1 MAAEGFYLVQGD
13 KTTCGGKITTG
24 AEDHTLFDKPVAREQ
39 DSVTCGKHAGLF
51 RIAGGIDNDTI
62 HDRRMAGTLDSY
74 STCPC
79 KAKFIPSMMDDTYEK
94 SSGASAGESAAGFT
108 AAPTQTSPELP
119 GYLTGEQKPTG
130 FVPDYPVLINT
141 HDFPDEKVR
150 SLMRQN
156 NQDLMLLTLPEV
168 FEVLSSWGAW
178 KHGWVNITQN
188 EPAQIVI
195 NYGLNIK
202 DVVTTSMLVS
212 QLGSFGIKATVYVN
226 HKGTELIKISGYP
239 GIRKILN
246 APVFAA
252 KNPQIVD
259 IGIGKYGLA
268 KTIIEGARLTF
279 YVAAAYRTVD
289 FLMNDETSL
298 AEFIGSLATDM
309 VKIGIGSAIVWGV
322 GLVLV
327 TPWIAANLAIVVV
340 VGAVASITLNALD
353 DKFGITDK
361 VVAYIESAQQEFANK
376 AREQI
381 KDTERDLL
389 DLGAMFAES
398 MLKKGREVVVEQIQ
412 RYIRNDLMSIQRRLY

>member
-13 KTTCGGKITTG
+13 KTTCGGRITTG

-51 RIAGGIDNDTI
+51 KIAGGIDNDTI

-94 SSGASAGESAAGFT
+94 SSGDSAGKSAAGFT

-141 HDFPDEKVR
+141 HDFPDEKLR

-168 FEVLSSWGAW
+168 FEIISSWGAW
-178 KHGWVNITQN
+178 KHGWVDITQN
-188 EPAQIVI
+188 EPAQIII

-259 IGIGKYGLA
+259 IGIGKYGLT

-361 VVAYIESAQQEFANK
+361 IVAYIESAQQEFANK

-381 KDTERDLL
+381 KDTERDLI

>member
-51 RIAGGIDNDTI
+51 KIAGGIDNDTI

-141 HDFPDEKVR
+141 HDFPDEKLR

-168 FEVLSSWGAW
+168 FEILSSWGAW
-178 KHGWVNITQN
+178 KHGWVAIT
-188 EPAQIVI
+188 ESDPGQIVV
-195 NYGLNIK
+195 NYGTNIK
-202 DVVTTSMLVS
+202 DVVTASMLIN
-212 QLGSFGIKATVYVN
+212 QLGSFSIKATAYVN
-226 HKGTELIKISGYP
+226 RNGTELIKISGYP
-239 GIRKILN
+239 GVRKILN

-252 KNPQIVD
+252 KNPKIVD
-259 IGIGKYGLA
+259 LGIGKYGLA
-268 KTIIEGARLTF
+268 KSVVEGARLTF
-279 YVAAAYRTVD
+279 YVAAAYRTLD
-289 FLMNDETSL
+289 FILNDERSL
-298 AEFIGSLATDM
+298 ADFIGSLATDVM
-309 VKIGIGSAIVWGV
+309 KIGIVSVVTFVVGSVVVTPLIAFNLVVVIGV
-322 GLVLV
+322 GFF
-327 TPWIAANLAIVVV
+327 AAW
-340 VGAVASITLNALD
+340 GLNKLD
-353 DKFGITDK
+353 QKFGVTDK
-361 VVAYIESAQQEFANK
+361 VVEYIDAAQQEFAEK
-376 AREQI
+376 ARGME
-381 KDTERDLL
+381 DGFW
-389 DLGAMFAES
+389 DLGAMLAEK
-398 MLKKGREVVVEQIQ
+398 MLIKGKQIIESEI
-412 RYIRNDLMSIQRRLY
+412 RYFLRNSIDDIIKRIY

>member
-51 RIAGGIDNDTI
+51 KIAGGIDNDTI

-94 SSGASAGESAAGFT
+94 SSGSSSGESAAGFT
-108 AAPTQTSPELP
+108 AAPTQASPELP

-141 HDFPDEKVR
+141 HDFPDEKLR

-168 FEVLSSWGAW
+168 FEILSSWGAW
-178 KHGWVNITQN
+178 KHGWVDITQN

-298 AEFIGSLATDM
+298 AKFIGSLATDM

-327 TPWIAANLAIVVV
+327 TPWIVANLAIVVV

-381 KDTERDLL
+381 KDTERDLI

>member
-51 RIAGGIDNDTI
+51 KIAGGIDNDTI

-108 AAPTQTSPELP
+108 AAPTQTSSELP

-141 HDFPDEKVR
+141 HDFPDEKLR
-150 SLMRQN
+150 SLMRQH

-168 FEVLSSWGAW
+168 FEILSSWGAW
-178 KHGWVNITQN
+178 KHGWVDITQN
-188 EPAQIVI
+188 EPAKIVI

-361 VVAYIESAQQEFANK
+361 VGAYIESAQQEFANK

-381 KDTERDLL
+381 KDTERDLI

>member
-51 RIAGGIDNDTI
+51 KIAGGIDNDTI

-94 SSGASAGESAAGFT
+94 SSGASAGESASGFA

-119 GYLTGEQKPTG
+119 CYLTGEQKPTG
-130 FVPDYPVLINT
+130 FVPDYPMLINT
-141 HDFPDEKVR
+141 HDFPDEKLR

-168 FEVLSSWGAW
+168 FEILSSWGAW
-178 KHGWVNITQN
+178 KHGWVDITQN
-188 EPAQIVI
+188 EPAQIII

-239 GIRKILN
+239 GVRKILN

-381 KDTERDLL
+381 KDTERDLI

-398 MLKKGREVVVEQIQ
+398 MLKKGKEIIVEQIQ

>member
-51 RIAGGIDNDTI
+51 KIAGGIDNDTI

-141 HDFPDEKVR
+141 HDFPDEKLR

-168 FEVLSSWGAW
+168 FEILSSWGAW
-178 KHGWVNITQN
+178 KHGWVDITQN

-212 QLGSFGIKATVYVN
+212 QLGSFGIKATVYAN
-226 HKGTELIKISGYP
+226 HKGTELIKLSGYP

-279 YVAAAYRTVD
+279 YVAAAYRTVN

-381 KDTERDLL
+381 KDTERDLI

>member
-51 RIAGGIDNDTI
+51 KIAGGIDNDTI

-108 AAPTQTSPELP
+108 AGPTRASPELP

-130 FVPDYPVLINT
+130 FLPDYPVLINT
-141 HDFPDEKVR
+141 HDFPDEKLR

-168 FEVLSSWGAW
+168 FEILSSWGAW
-178 KHGWVNITQN
+178 KHGWVDITQN

-327 TPWIAANLAIVVV
+327 TPWIVANLAIVVV

-353 DKFGITDK
+353 DKFGFTDK
-361 VVAYIESAQQEFANK
+361 IVAYIESAQQEFANK
-376 AREQI
+376 AREKI
-381 KDTERDLL
+381 KDTERDLI

>member
-51 RIAGGIDNDTI
+51 KIAGGIDNDTI

-108 AAPTQTSPELP
+108 AAPTQASPELP

-141 HDFPDEKVR
+141 HDFPDEKLR

-168 FEVLSSWGAW
+168 FEILSSWGAW
-178 KHGWVNITQN
+178 KHGWVDITQN

-202 DVVTTSMLVS
+202 DVVTTSVLVS

-226 HKGTELIKISGYP
+226 HKGTELIRISGYP

-327 TPWIAANLAIVVV
+327 TPWIVANLAIVVV

-353 DKFGITDK
+353 DKFGFTDK
-361 VVAYIESAQQEFANK
+361 IVAYIESAQQEFANK
-376 AREQI
+376 AREKI
-381 KDTERDLL
+381 KDTERDLI

>member
-51 RIAGGIDNDTI
+51 KIAGGIDNDTI

-94 SSGASAGESAAGFT
+94 SSGSSSGESAAGFT
-108 AAPTQTSPELP
+108 AAPTQASPELP

-141 HDFPDEKVR
+141 HDFPDEKLR

-168 FEVLSSWGAW
+168 FEILSSWGAW
-178 KHGWVNITQN
+178 KHGWVDITQN

-381 KDTERDLL
+381 KDTEKDLI

>member
-51 RIAGGIDNDTI
+51 KIAGGIDNDTI

-108 AAPTQTSPELP
+108 AAPTQTSLELP
-119 GYLTGEQKPTG
+119 GYLTGVQKPTG

-141 HDFPDEKVR
+141 HAFPDENLR
-150 SLMRQN
+150 ALMRQN

-178 KHGWVNITQN
+178 KHGWVDITQN

-259 IGIGKYGLA
+259 VGIGKYGLA
-268 KTIIEGARLTF
+268 KTIIKGARLTF
-279 YVAAAYRTVD
+279 YVAAAYRTID

-298 AEFIGSLATDM
+298 ARFIGSLATDM
-309 VKIGIGSAIVWGV
+309 VKIGIGSAIVWGA

-327 TPWIAANLAIVVV
+327 TPWIVANLAIVVV
-340 VGAVASITLNALD
+340 VGAVASITLNVLD

-381 KDTERDLL
+381 KETENDLL
-389 DLGAMFAES
+389 DLGAMFAEN
-398 MLKKGREVVVEQIQ
+398 MLKKGREVVVAQIR